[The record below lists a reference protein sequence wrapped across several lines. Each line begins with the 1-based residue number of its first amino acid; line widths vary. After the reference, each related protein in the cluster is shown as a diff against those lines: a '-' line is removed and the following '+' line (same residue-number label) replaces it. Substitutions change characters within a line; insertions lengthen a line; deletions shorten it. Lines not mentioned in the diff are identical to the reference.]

1 MSIHWDLHE
10 NCGNAEETERTIPAL
25 RSMRRYRCYLMDVDG
40 NFLDAVD
47 LERQT
52 DEQAIR
58 EALKIKQREKSCK
71 GFQVWEGLRMVYQQG
86 KANLIEN

>member
-1 MSIHWDLHE
+1 
-10 NCGNAEETERTIPAL
+10 
-25 RSMRRYRCYLMDVDG
+25 MDVDG